1 MDQTV
6 SEKTSLAQAIAGILR
21 YQLFSLDD
29 YLHKQQ
35 GAFIPNIYY
44 DKLASDLAQAQSFV
58 VEGVCLL
65 EVLER
70 TVTNIDK
77 LVYLKRFHFGVWA
90 DEREL
95 HPAEDVESFLRK
107 EREFVSLLEGSDE
120 PIQNLGLA
128 EEIIRYHVSY
138 RPQVNADFVYR
149 RDDC

>member
-77 LVYLKRFHFGVWA
+77 LVYLKRFH
-90 DEREL
+90 L
-95 HPAEDVESFLRK
+95 
-107 EREFVSLLEGSDE
+107 
-120 PIQNLGLA
+120 
-128 EEIIRYHVSY
+128 
-138 RPQVNADFVYR
+138 
-149 RDDC
+149 